1 MKIIVQGQICSSCET
16 GKQTYMLDPREP
28 FCPYLHLNNGIAC
41 NMYEPL
47 KKEEQVKNHKEE
59 YPNEKQI

>member
-1 MKIIVQGQICSSCET
+1 MKRNVQGQICSSCET

-28 FCPYLHLNNGIAC
+28 FCPYLHRNNGIAC

-47 KKEEQVKNHKEE
+47 KKEEQVKKS
-59 YPNEKQI
+59 